1 MDLTPC
7 LAFSFEGAPLAHRT
21 DEHSWV
27 WQAFLE
33 GFLKNF
39 ATQNREAF
47 GMVANMLPSLEQRFL
62 IDLLKRL
69 ASS

>member
-1 MDLTPC
+1 MDAISLSLC
-7 LAFSFEGAPLAHRT
+7 KYRT
-21 DEHSWV
+21 RSSVADEHSWV